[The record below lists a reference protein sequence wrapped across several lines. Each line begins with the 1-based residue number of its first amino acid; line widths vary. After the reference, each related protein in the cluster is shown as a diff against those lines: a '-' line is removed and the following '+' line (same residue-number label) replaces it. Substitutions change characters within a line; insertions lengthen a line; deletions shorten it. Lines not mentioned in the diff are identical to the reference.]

1 MSEQPFAV
9 MFLDMSQGR
18 LSQSLGRPISA
29 NAVLVARAPDRVTA
43 GTACLELADAA
54 RLLMPGTEVM
64 GATNGARLF
73 TASQQA
79 VATWFILDVESDGY
93 QLRRGDGQAS
103 EEVFP
108 TFDKAQVAASRYM
121 DAVVE
126 AASGQQ
132 ATWSQEGGVYI
143 AADGGTVLASV
154 AIEPIALHRDG
165 ETAAAAQTGTLTPDD
180 AAAHVVMM
188 MEVLSAS
195 VQELSHA
202 VTAVNSNTEVR
213 DLPKLAMVA
222 TAIGAANTR
231 LSVAKRLLREVP
243 TATDGNN

>member
-18 LSQSLGRPISA
+18 LSQALGRPISV
-29 NAVLVARAPDRVTA
+29 NAVLLATANDRESAGVT
-43 GTACLELADAA
+43 CLALADAA
-54 RLLMPGTEVM
+54 QLVMPGTEVM

-73 TASQQA
+73 TAQQQA
-79 VATWFILDVESDGY
+79 VATWFILDVASDGY

-108 TFDKAQVAASRYM
+108 SFDSAQVAASRYM

-126 AASGQQ
+126 DAEGQR

-154 AIEPIALHRDG
+154 AIEPVAMHRTG
-165 ETAAAAQTGTLTPDD
+165 ETSAATHAGMLTPDD
-180 AAAHVVMM
+180 ASSHIVMM
-188 MEVLSAS
+188 MEMLSTS
-195 VQELSHA
+195 VQELA
-202 VTAVNSNTEVR
+202 QLVAAVNPNMEVR
-213 DLPKLAMVA
+213 DLPKLAMAA
-222 TAIGAANTR
+222 TAIGAANAR
-231 LSVAKRLLREVP
+231 LSTAKRLLREVP
-243 TATDGNN
+243 TATDGNT